1 MELRS
6 SVLLWS
12 IMLRSSELRD
22 IMPSVLARVSIDML
36 LSIVMLMSIELV
48 DSASTHAARLV
59 RRSALN
65 CMVIGIW

>member
-1 MELRS
+1 
-6 SVLLWS
+6 
-12 IMLRSSELRD
+12 
-22 IMPSVLARVSIDML
+22 
-36 LSIVMLMSIELV
+36 MLMSMELV